1 MLYYWVLA
9 NDLCL
14 EHLLQTL
21 GNFVPRGHCR
31 NIIEHRGRLMER
43 TSFLNLFYE
52 VYASKVHIVFSVIQ
66 SFIGMNVFWQ
76 IDGRVAELTSAE
88 KEG

>member
-1 MLYYWVLA
+1 
-9 NDLCL
+9 
-14 EHLLQTL
+14 
-21 GNFVPRGHCR
+21 
-31 NIIEHRGRLMER
+31 MER

-52 VYASKVHIVFSVIQ
+52 VDASKVHIVFSVIQ

-76 IDGRVAELTSAE
+76 LEGRVAELTSAE